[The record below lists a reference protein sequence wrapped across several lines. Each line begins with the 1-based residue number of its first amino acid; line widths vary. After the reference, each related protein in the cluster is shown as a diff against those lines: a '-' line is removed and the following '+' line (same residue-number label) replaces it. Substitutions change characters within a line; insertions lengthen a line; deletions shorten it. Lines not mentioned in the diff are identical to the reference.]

1 MGDKKA
7 YLDRAVALLDA
18 ADDCGV
24 IRVSDYLV
32 TEPYGG
38 VEQDDFFKWSIGT

>member
-1 MGDKKA
+1 MHIACIALVSALVDKKA

-18 ADDCGV
+18 SEDCSV
-24 IRVSDYLV
+24 VQVADYLV

-38 VEQDDFFKWSIGT
+38 V